1 MRNANFSDDPMTLK
15 PHIGIY
21 DLLLLHL
28 EALGRNIIRLIMN
41 AYIFIRICNL
51 SQLSTGH

>member
-15 PHIGIY
+15 LHISIY

-28 EALGRNIIRLIMN
+28 ETLGSNIITLIMN

-51 SQLSTGH
+51 S